1 MARVERSALLAFDPA
16 QLLALVEDVERYPE
30 FLPGCSSA
38 AVEQRA
44 GDTVRAR
51 LGFRLKGLSDSFAT
65 ENQSLSGEDGVRCL
79 RMRLVQ
85 GPFKKLSGEWRFQ
98 PLGEGASKVSLA
110 VDLEFG
116 VLALERLFGKQ
127 MEQAVTNV
135 IAAFKARAEALY
147 GRP

>member
-1 MARVERSALLAFDPA
+1 MARVERSALLSFDPE
-16 QLLALVEDVERYPE
+16 QLMALVQDVERYPE

-38 AVEQRA
+38 AVERRE

-51 LGFRLKGLSDSFAT
+51 LGFRIKGLSDSFAT
-65 ENQSLSGEDGVRCL
+65 ENQSLTGEDGVRSL

-85 GPFKKLSGEWRFQ
+85 GPFRKLSGEWRFQ

-116 VLALERLFGKQ
+116 ALALESLFGKQ
-127 MEQAVTNV
+127 MEQAVAGV

-147 GRP
+147 GRA

>member
-38 AVEQRA
+38 LIEQRE
-44 GDTVRAR
+44 GETVRAR
-51 LGFRLKGLSDSFAT
+51 LGFRIKGLSDSFAT
-65 ENQSLSGEDGVRCL
+65 ENLTVTSEDGVRSL

-85 GPFKKLSGEWRFQ
+85 GPFKRLSGEWRFQ
-98 PLGEGASKVSLA
+98 PLGEGASKASLA
-110 VDLEFG
+110 VELEFG

-127 MEQAVTNV
+127 MDQAVGNV

-147 GRP
+147 GNR

>member
-38 AVEQRA
+38 AVEQRQ

-65 ENQSLSGEDGVRCL
+65 ENRSLSGEDGVCRL
-79 RMRLVQ
+79 QMRLVQ

-98 PLGEGASKVSLA
+98 PLGEGASKVSLS

-127 MEQAVTNV
+127 MEQAVAGV
-135 IAAFKARAEALY
+135 IAAFKRRAELLY